1 MGKSNWEV
9 STRCAEWSVPHA
21 RTTLDYTSQQ
31 RTSHRT
37 DKGKKEKIMTDDQ
50 LSTEDTRRSVDAGV
64 QTLRPLKVGIN
75 LPTTEGAI
83 AGKTAKWTDLFAF
96 AQRAEALGFD
106 SLWVPDHLLLRWQ
119 EQTRGIWE
127 CWSLL
132 AALAA
137 VTHRVELGSLVACT
151 AFRSP
156 ALLAKMAD
164 TIDEISGGRLIVGL
178 GAGWDGPENQAFD
191 MKSDHRVDRFEEAL
205 QIIVPLL
212 RTGRVDF
219 TGTYYQARE
228 CELRPRGPRPGGP
241 PILIGAKG
249 PRMLRLAATYADLW
263 NAEGPGHRPEE
274 MSTRRAAGDAACVA
288 VGRDPATL
296 GRSASVVINLPMGQG
311 WQPSSA
317 QGKQQGPTSPEEVA
331 EALRGYAREGLS
343 HVQLWLTPNTLKSL
357 EWSKAVLDLL
367 DYGEA

>member
-1 MGKSNWEV
+1 MN
-9 STRCAEWSVPHA
+9 
-21 RTTLDYTSQQ
+21 QQ
-31 RTSHRT
+31 
-37 DKGKKEKIMTDDQ
+37 Q
-50 LSTEDTRRSVDAGV
+50 LEQVAVRPR
-64 QTLRPLKVGIN
+64 RPLKVGIN
-75 LPTTEGAI
+75 LQTTEGAI
-83 AGKTAKWTDLFAF
+83 AGKTARWADLFPF
-96 AQRAEALGFD
+96 AERAEALGFD
-106 SLWVPDHLLLRWQ
+106 SLWVPDHLLLTWQ

-137 VTHRVELGSLVACT
+137 ATHRVELGSLVTCT

-178 GAGWDGPENQAFD
+178 GAGWDGPEDRAFG

-219 TGTYYQARE
+219 AGKYYKAQD

-263 NAEGPGHRPEE
+263 NAEGPVHLPGEI
-274 MSTRRAAGDAACVA
+274 SSRRAAGDAACAA

-296 GRSASVVINLPMGQG
+296 GRSASVVVHLPLMQVQG
-311 WQPSSA
+311 EQREPVTPVEIA
-317 QGKQQGPTSPEEVA
+317 QM
-331 EALRGYAREGLS
+331 LRNYAQEGLS
-343 HVQLWLTPNTLKSL
+343 HVQLWLVPSTIAGL
-357 EWSKAVLDLL
+357 EWFAPVLNLL
-367 DYGEA
+367 DHGEA

>member
-1 MGKSNWEV
+1 MNQGQMEPVMLHTN
-9 STRCAEWSVPHA
+9 
-21 RTTLDYTSQQ
+21 
-31 RTSHRT
+31 
-37 DKGKKEKIMTDDQ
+37 
-50 LSTEDTRRSVDAGV
+50 
-64 QTLRPLKVGIN
+64 RPLKVGIN

-83 AGKTAKWTDLFAF
+83 AGKTARWADLFAF
-96 AQRAEALGFD
+96 AERAEALGFD
-106 SLWVPDHLLLRWQ
+106 SLWVSDHLLLRWQ

-191 MKSDHRVDRFEEAL
+191 INIDHRVDRFEEAL
-205 QIIVPLL
+205 QIVVPLL
-212 RTGRVDF
+212 RTGQVDF
-219 TGTYYQARE
+219 AGKYYQARD
-228 CELRPRGPRPGGP
+228 CELRPRGPRPSGP

-249 PRMLRLAATYADLW
+249 PRMVGLAATYADLW
-263 NAEGPGHRPEE
+263 NAEGPLRRPEE
-274 MSTRRAAGDAACVA
+274 VSSRQAAGDAACLA

-296 GRSASVVINLPMGQG
+296 GRSASVVVNLPMEHGQG
-311 WQPSSA
+311 GREEIA
-317 QGKQQGPTSPEEVA
+317 QM
-331 EALRGYAREGLS
+331 LRNYAQEGLS
-343 HVQLWLTPNTLKSL
+343 HVQLWLMPNTIAAM
-357 EWSKAVLDLL
+357 EWFAPVLTLL
-367 DYGEA
+367 DHGEA

>member
-1 MGKSNWEV
+1 MNNII
-9 STRCAEWSVPHA
+9 
-21 RTTLDYTSQQ
+21 SQEQ
-31 RTSHRT
+31 MEQVALQPR
-37 DKGKKEKIMTDDQ
+37 
-50 LSTEDTRRSVDAGV
+50 
-64 QTLRPLKVGIN
+64 RPLKVGIN
-75 LPTTEGAI
+75 LPTTEGALS
-83 AGKTAKWTDLFAF
+83 GKTASWADLLAF
-96 AQRAEALGFD
+96 AERAEALGFD
-106 SLWVPDHLLLRWQ
+106 SLWVPDHLLLKWQ

-164 TIDEISGGRLIVGL
+164 TVDEISGGRLIVGL
-178 GAGWDGPENQAFD
+178 GAGWDGPEGRAFD

-219 TGTYYQARE
+219 LGKYYQAQG
-228 CELRPRGPRPGGP
+228 CELRPRGPRPDGP

-249 PRMLRLAATYADLW
+249 PRMLRLAASYADLW
-263 NAEGPGHRPEE
+263 NAEGPMRRPEE
-274 MSTRRAAGDAACVA
+274 IIPLRAASDAACAA

-296 GRSASVVINLPMGQG
+296 GRSASVVVNLSMVQAQG
-311 WQPSSA
+311 WQHSTAAGGQQEPVSQEQIA
-317 QGKQQGPTSPEEVA
+317 QM
-331 EALRGYAREGLS
+331 LCNYAREGLS
-343 HVQLWLTPNTLKSL
+343 HVQLWLVPSTIASL
-357 EWSKAVLDLL
+357 EWFSPVLNLL
-367 DYGEA
+367 DRGEA

>member
-1 MGKSNWEV
+1 
-9 STRCAEWSVPHA
+9 
-21 RTTLDYTSQQ
+21 L
-31 RTSHRT
+31 
-37 DKGKKEKIMTDDQ
+37 
-50 LSTEDTRRSVDAGV
+50 
-64 QTLRPLKVGIN
+64 
-75 LPTTEGAI
+75 
-83 AGKTAKWTDLFAF
+83 AF
-96 AQRAEALGFD
+96 AQQAEALGFD
-106 SLWVPDHLLLRWQ
+106 SLWVPDHLLVRWQ
-119 EQTRGIWE
+119 QHMQGIWE

-132 AALAA
+132 SALAA

-164 TIDEISGGRLIVGL
+164 TLDEISGGRLILGL

-191 MKSDHRVDRFEEAL
+191 IKSDHRVDRFEEAL

-219 TGTYYQARE
+219 AGKYYQARE

-263 NAEGPGHRPEE
+263 NAEGPLQGPEE
-274 MSTRRAAGDAACVA
+274 VSARRAAGDAACSA

-296 GRSASVVINLPMGQG
+296 GRSASVVVHLPMTQAHSGQHS
-311 WQPSSA
+311 PA
-317 QGKQQGPTSPEEVA
+317 QGKKPGPTSPEEVA
-331 EALRGYAREGLS
+331 ETLRGYARAGLS
-343 HVQLWLTPNTLKSL
+343 HVQLWLTPNTIKSL
-357 EWSKAVLDLL
+357 EWFKAVLDLL
-367 DYGEA
+367 DHGEA

>member
-1 MGKSNWEV
+1 MTNYQQSVGA
-9 STRCAEWSVPHA
+9 AE
-21 RTTLDYTSQQ
+21 T
-31 RTSHRT
+31 
-37 DKGKKEKIMTDDQ
+37 G
-50 LSTEDTRRSVDAGV
+50 VDAASRPR
-64 QTLRPLKVGIN
+64 RPLKVGIN
-75 LPTTEGAI
+75 LPTTEGAL
-83 AGKTAKWTDLFAF
+83 AGKTARWADLFAF
-96 AQRAEALGFD
+96 AERAEAIGFD
-106 SLWVPDHLLLRWQ
+106 SLWAPDHLLLAWQ
-119 EQTRGIWE
+119 GQTRGIWE

-132 AALAA
+132 SALAA

-191 MKSDHRVDRFEEAL
+191 LKSDHRVDRFEEAL

-212 RTGRVDF
+212 RTGQVDF
-219 TGTYYQARE
+219 AGKYYQARG

-263 NAEGPGHRPEE
+263 NAEGPVQRPEE
-274 MSTRRAAGDAACVA
+274 ISARQAAGDAACAA

-296 GRSASVVINLPMGQG
+296 GRSASVVVNLSQAQGQG
-311 WQPSSA
+311 GQRSLPPGEQPE
-317 QGKQQGPTSPEEVA
+317 PVSPEEIA
-331 EALRGYAREGLS
+331 ERLRGYARGGLS
-343 HVQLWLTPNTLKSL
+343 HVQLWLTPNTIASL
-357 EWSKAVLDLL
+357 EWFAAVLDLL
-367 DYGEA
+367 DHGEV